1 MKLPVS
7 NSKFGLLL
15 VPLFLISCGSLMAT
29 FDQTSYSQV
38 TSLKVD
44 AIALIN
50 KSRESYISHL
60 SDVSALQ
67 LELDKAIEYD
77 KHRPKN
83 EVTNEMWALMSN
95 PNGNLLG
102 GFLVKW
108 KKDKQIDSVEVINI
122 DTIVSRNF
130 DRIAELEIKKLKS

>member
-1 MKLPVS
+1 MKS
-7 NSKFGLLL
+7 FASTSKFVLLL
-15 VPLFLISCGSLMAT
+15 LPLFLISCGSLMAT

-50 KSRESYISHL
+50 KSKEPYSTHL
-60 SDVSALQ
+60 TDVSALQ
-67 LELDKAIEYD
+67 LELDKAVEYD

-83 EVTNEMWALMSN
+83 EITNEMWTLMSN
-95 PNGNLLG
+95 PNGHLLG
-102 GFLVKW
+102 GFLTKW
-108 KKDKQIDSVEVINI
+108 KKDKQIDSVEIVNI
-122 DTIVSRNF
+122 DTIVARNF